1 MIESLMF
8 LTIESWTLAYIDPGT
23 GTAILYLLAA
33 LGTGILFRF
42 RQLKEWAVAKFS
54 KRSDSRRGL

>member
-1 MIESLMF
+1 MF
-8 LTIESWTLAYIDPGT
+8 LMIDSSTLAYIDPGT

-42 RQLKEWAVAKFS
+42 RQLKEWAASKFS
-54 KRSDSRRGL
+54 RSGSRRGL